1 MKNSQYTLDFE
12 RKKFAI
18 DCLVDLP
25 DNMVDLPDVMSCH
38 VDLPDNMVDLPD
50 VMSCDTMNN

>member
-12 RKKFAI
+12 RKKIAI

-25 DNMVDLPDVMSCH
+25 DNMLDLPDVML
-38 VDLPDNMVDLPD
+38 DLP
-50 VMSCDTMNN
+50 DTMNN